1 MADVEYTDDG
11 QVVVNWPMRHG
22 ATFIKKYQWKTGGA
36 PAIGSTPAVPAT
48 PVDLTGW
55 TARCQLRD
63 KVGGEVLLSLTSSP
77 AAGIVLDALGN
88 ITITVTATQTTAMS
102 PKSKAVFDLE
112 LEETATGFVRN
123 LVGGTVTLATNVTV
137 PVV

>member
-22 ATFIKKYQWKTGGA
+22 ATFIKKYQWKTGGV
-36 PAIGSTPAVPAT
+36 PAVGNTPAVPAT

-55 TARCQLRD
+55 TARCQIRD
-63 KVGGEVLLSLTSSP
+63 KLNGTVLVSLTSSP

-88 ITITVTATQTTAMS
+88 INITVTATQTTSMS
-102 PKSKAVFDLE
+102 AYKAGVFDLE
-112 LEETATGFVRN
+112 LEAPDGFVRN
-123 LVGGTVTLATNVTV
+123 LVGGIVTLSPNVTV

>member
-11 QVVVNWPMRHG
+11 QVVVTWPMRQG

-36 PAIGSTPAVPAT
+36 PAVGPTPAVPAT

-55 TARCQLRD
+55 TARCQIRD
-63 KVGGEVLLSLTSSP
+63 KVGGVILLSLTSSP
-77 AAGIVLDALGN
+77 AAGIVLDRSGN
-88 ITITVTATQTTAMS
+88 ITITVSAAQTAAL
-102 PKSKAVFDLE
+102 PAKNAVFDLE

-123 LVGGTVTLATNVTV
+123 LVGGTVTVATNVTV
-137 PVV
+137 P